1 MNEWRIQ
8 YDAVLRLNLY
18 TVGKTHAIL
27 NRAVQEMRGL
37 VLGAADSGGNLTP
50 LKLADIRRE
59 LDASLDRS
67 MTRWQNLTRNARRE
81 AAAIPFG
88 TMRAQHRYFFGTV
101 ARGVAEALIT
111 EAGKRGGKASSRN
124 ANANADGVFNPQIA
138 SVMKAAERDYSGGLS
153 NKIWQTSQEARNGV
167 NRVLFSGVQ
176 NGKSA
181 YDIAKDLEQYL
192 GPGQDCPRWTRTR
205 LYNRTKKQIAAGDR
219 GGLITG
225 NPCGSKGVA
234 YKALR
239 VARTEVQRV
248 HNEATTQAMRD
259 LPWVE
264 EEQIN
269 LSPAH
274 PVEDICDDII
284 ARGRDG
290 KGIYPIGEIKLPIH
304 PNCAPAGEMVA
315 TEFGPTPIESV
326 LPGVRVLTHTG
337 NMREVTGIMS
347 REYSGGM
354 VSIVTKSGVSAL
366 MTSEHPVWSETRQA
380 WVNAADIQY
389 GEKVAVADE
398 YGSKRSDHVHW
409 RGIEPV
415 KCEVFNISVESD
427 ESYFLSGL
435 LTHNCLCYMTAVDMP
450 TDDFVGN
457 LAAWVRGGS
466 WDAMDQYAAKYGP
479 AMDPPIAPLTSGG
492 TAGRSGGQRGAGN
505 NAAGIGIAVGVGV
518 AVADIVADLL
528 TPDGVQN
535 IDALDDWL
543 GADEATLDRRMGWD
557 EEE

>member
-18 TVGKTHAIL
+18 TVGKTHELL
-27 NRAVQEMRGL
+27 NRAVREMRGL

-50 LKLADIRRE
+50 LRLADIRRE

-101 ARGVAEALIT
+101 ARGVAEALMT
-111 EAGKRGGKASSRN
+111 EARRRGAKATSRD
-124 ANANADGVFNPQIA
+124 ANPNADGVFNPQIA
-138 SVMKAAERDYSGGLS
+138 SVMRAAERDYRGGLS
-153 NKIWQTSQEARNGV
+153 NKVWQTSQEARNGV
-167 NRVLFSGVQ
+167 NRVLFNGVQ

-181 YDIAKDLEQYL
+181 YDIAKDLEVYL

-225 NPCGSKGVA
+225 NPCSSKGVA

-264 EEQIN
+264 EEQMN

-274 PVEDICDDII
+274 PVEDICDEII
-284 ARGRDG
+284 AQGRDG

-304 PNCAPAGEMVA
+304 PNC
-315 TEFGPTPIESV
+315 
-326 LPGVRVLTHTG
+326 
-337 NMREVTGIMS
+337 
-347 REYSGGM
+347 
-354 VSIVTKSGVSAL
+354 
-366 MTSEHPVWSETRQA
+366 
-380 WVNAADIQY
+380 
-389 GEKVAVADE
+389 
-398 YGSKRSDHVHW
+398 
-409 RGIEPV
+409 
-415 KCEVFNISVESD
+415 
-427 ESYFLSGL
+427 
-435 LTHNCLCYMTAVDMP
+435 LCFMTAVDMP
-450 TDDFVGN
+450 TNDFVDN
-457 LAAWVRGGS
+457 LSAWVRGGS

-479 AMDPPIAPLTSGG
+479 AMDPPIAPLVGG
-492 TAGRSGGQRGAGN
+492 GGGVGRRQP
-505 NAAGIGIAVGVGV
+505 NAAGIGIAIGTGV
-518 AVADIVADLL
+518 AVANVVSDLL

-543 GADEATLDRRMGWD
+543 GADEATLDKRMGWD